1 MRNIVLTFILSSTM
15 ASNSLTMV
23 STSSS
28 TAWGFG
34 RPKHKEINTT
44 ENLTIR
50 QGLTIQT
57 HVRKID
63 NEINIL
69 IEDMDR
75 QTGWN
80 PLEHGDAALR
90 AHMHMSGF
98 PFWSIY
104 PRPTQNKINFTQVDI
119 ENLNKQRIQNI

>member
-44 ENLTIR
+44 ENLAIR

-90 AHMHMSGF
+90 AHMNMSGF

-104 PRPTQNKINFTQVDI
+104 PHPTQNEINFT
-119 ENLNKQRIQNI
+119 